1 MVHWSVLPTQYCA
14 SDKIKKKEMGGACG
28 THGGR
33 VEARTVQG
41 FGRET

>member
-1 MVHWSVLPTQYCA
+1 MVHWSVLPTQHCA
-14 SDKIKKKEMGGACG
+14 SDKIKKKEMGGAW
-28 THGGR
+28 GR